1 MARRLPVG
9 LYLGSLTHNF
19 LHASCLLWGGFSV
32 CHGAGNL
39 LETGLLKPLSRK
51 RFQRVQ
57 CDGKR
62 YGHYEKNWGLK
73 MLEVYASC
81 LISDVGCAGAFNVQD
96 RSPIHHFTKTSR
108 SGCVANYSTDN
119 ISSRVSL
126 YSILTLLN

>member
-51 RFQRVQ
+51 LFKHVQ

-62 YGHYEKNWGLK
+62 YGHYE
-73 MLEVYASC
+73 EASKD
-81 LISDVGCAGAFNVQD
+81 LGPQD
-96 RSPIHHFTKTSR
+96 
-108 SGCVANYSTDN
+108 A
-119 ISSRVSL
+119 
-126 YSILTLLN
+126 